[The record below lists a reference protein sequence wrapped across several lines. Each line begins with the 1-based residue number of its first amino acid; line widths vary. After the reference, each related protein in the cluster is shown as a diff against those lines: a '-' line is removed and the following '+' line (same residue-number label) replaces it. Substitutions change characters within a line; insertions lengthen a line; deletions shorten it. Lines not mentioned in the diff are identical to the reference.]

1 MTEDEKKEAI
11 KKRIAEKRQQI
22 QSDSPQVE
30 IARMN
35 TEAVGKLADQGNEI
49 FSQLYKDTLQDETM
63 DYALAINFATHP
75 LQSLEDRLKSR
86 GIKEKVLI
94 QRDLEGFEEEK
105 EIPVRIQVDMYINF
119 LKEFLIRR
127 HCLNRK
133 RVDEYIDALDKVN
146 GKETIYR
153 DPNQRQSLLNRL
165 G

>member
-75 LQSLEDRLKSR
+75 LQSLEDRLKAR
-86 GIKEKVLI
+86 GIKEKVTI
-94 QRDLEGFEEEK
+94 HHDLGDIEEER
-105 EIPVRIQVDMYINF
+105 PVRIKVDMYINF